1 MNNFEK
7 ELIEFI
13 QTLEPQMAEQL
24 TQWVEWEKELSWS
37 NGYADAVDQLEE
49 KSEKR
54 FGNVGESPDLYRV
67 IKEIIYEQPL
77 YQFF

>member
-37 NGYADAVDQLEE
+37 NGYADAVDHYEYGIVNL
-49 KSEKR
+49 
-54 FGNVGESPDLYRV
+54 VGEA
-67 IKEIIYEQPL
+67 
-77 YQFF
+77 

>member
-7 ELIEFI
+7 ELMEFI

-24 TQWVEWEKELSWS
+24 TEWVEWEKELSWS

-49 KSEKR
+49 KVPQK
-54 FGNVGESPDLYRV
+54 FGNVG
-67 IKEIIYEQPL
+67 
-77 YQFF
+77 

>member
-1 MNNFEK
+1 MSNFDEK

-24 TQWVEWEKELSWS
+24 TEWIEWEKEISWS

-49 KSEKR
+49 A
-54 FGNVGESPDLYRV
+54 
-67 IKEIIYEQPL
+67 
-77 YQFF
+77 

>member
-37 NGYADAVDQLEE
+37 NGYADTVDHYEYGIVNL
-49 KSEKR
+49 
-54 FGNVGESPDLYRV
+54 VGEA
-67 IKEIIYEQPL
+67 
-77 YQFF
+77 

>member
-7 ELIEFI
+7 ELIQFI

-37 NGYADAVDQLEE
+37 SGYADAVDQLEE
-49 KSEKR
+49 KVPQK
-54 FGNVGESPDLYRV
+54 FGNVG
-67 IKEIIYEQPL
+67 
-77 YQFF
+77 

>member
-1 MNNFEK
+1 MNNFEN
-7 ELIEFI
+7 ELMEFI

-24 TQWVEWEKELSWS
+24 IQWVEWEKELSWS

-54 FGNVGESPDLYRV
+54 FGNVG
-67 IKEIIYEQPL
+67 
-77 YQFF
+77 

>member
-7 ELIEFI
+7 ELMEFI

-54 FGNVGESPDLYRV
+54 FGNVG
-67 IKEIIYEQPL
+67 
-77 YQFF
+77 

>member
-1 MNNFEK
+1 MNNFEN
-7 ELIEFI
+7 ELMEFI

-49 KSEKR
+49 KTSKR
-54 FGNVGESPDLYRV
+54 FGNMG
-67 IKEIIYEQPL
+67 
-77 YQFF
+77 

>member
-37 NGYADAVDQLEE
+37 SGYADAVDQLEE
-49 KSEKR
+49 KVPQK
-54 FGNVGESPDLYRV
+54 FGNVR
-67 IKEIIYEQPL
+67 
-77 YQFF
+77 

>member
-54 FGNVGESPDLYRV
+54 FGNVG
-67 IKEIIYEQPL
+67 
-77 YQFF
+77 

>member
-37 NGYADAVDQLEE
+37 NGYADAVDHYEYGFVNL
-49 KSEKR
+49 
-54 FGNVGESPDLYRV
+54 VGEA
-67 IKEIIYEQPL
+67 
-77 YQFF
+77 